1 MVTLYLN
8 PEGILH
14 PLHAAAKRGTTSESF
29 ADNIALFE
37 ELLLSSPPT
46 AIVLHSW
53 YILEAGYREALSCL
67 PSGTRASVIGATLPG
82 NRLHRY
88 RHPVV
93 TARREWLRADL
104 QRRRPPRPVLL
115 DTDWGQVL
123 PVLCESSI
131 ILEGRA
137 DLANAIHAL
146 RTLLLEAATGSGR
159 SDRDSGDGRCREEQ
173 A

>member
-1 MVTLYLN
+1 MATLYLN

-14 PLHAAAKRGTTSESF
+14 PPHAAAKRGDASESF
-29 ADNIALFE
+29 AGNIALFE
-37 ELLLSSPPT
+37 ELLLSSPRT

-67 PSGTRASVIGATLPG
+67 PNATRASVIGATLPG

-88 RHPVV
+88 HHPVV

-104 QRRRPPRPVLL
+104 HRRRPPHPVLL

-123 PVLCESSI
+123 PILSESSVI
-131 ILEGRA
+131 IDGKA
-137 DLANAIHAL
+137 DLPAAIHAL
-146 RTLLLEAATGSGR
+146 RTLLLEGNP
-159 SDRDSGDGRCREEQ
+159 DSGSTTRGGGAFRCREEQ

>member
-1 MVTLYLN
+1 M
-8 PEGILH
+8 
-14 PLHAAAKRGTTSESF
+14 
-29 ADNIALFE
+29 
-37 ELLLSSPPT
+37 
-46 AIVLHSW
+46 HSW
-53 YILEAGYREALSCL
+53 YVLEAGYREALSCL
-67 PSGTRASVIGATLPG
+67 PSATRASVIGATLPG

-123 PVLCESSI
+123 PILSESSVI
-131 ILEGRA
+131 IEDRT
-137 DLANAIHAL
+137 DLAIAIHAL
-146 RTLLLEAATGSGR
+146 RTLLMEGNTGSGPTK
-159 SDRDSGDGRCREEQ
+159 RDGGNVRCREEQ